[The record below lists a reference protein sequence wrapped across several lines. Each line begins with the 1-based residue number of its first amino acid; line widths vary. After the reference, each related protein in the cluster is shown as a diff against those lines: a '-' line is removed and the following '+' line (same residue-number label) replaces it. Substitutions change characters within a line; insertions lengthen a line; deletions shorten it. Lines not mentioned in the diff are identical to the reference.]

1 MVPKGET
8 MAAKHMGEQTL
19 MDTDDGGR
27 IHFGPQPNTAPEVHV
42 APDSGR
48 PPLSKEGGE
57 PTPPVTSVHP
67 EAPDRLL
74 EALRGASIVE
84 EHRTLMSTVIEK
96 IQSAK
101 SGLTEACTSLLT
113 GFEVSNIIVQRMSQC
128 RQYRLIL
135 CPVFERKNRTED
147 QIIFHRSLI

>member
-1 MVPKGET
+1 
-8 MAAKHMGEQTL
+8 

-27 IHFGPQPNTAPEVHV
+27 IQFGPQPNIAPEAHV
-42 APDSGR
+42 APDLGTL
-48 PPLSKEGGE
+48 PLLKEGGE

-67 EAPDRLL
+67 EAPHRLL
-74 EALRGASIVE
+74 ETLRGASIVE

-113 GFEVSNIIVQRMSQC
+113 GFEVSNKIV
-128 RQYRLIL
+128 
-135 CPVFERKNRTED
+135 RKYHSVD
-147 QIIFHRSLI
+147 SSP